1 MNISVECKSRP
12 EGTKPKALRREGLIP
27 AALYG
32 HDGAN
37 SISLTI
43 PAKEAQM
50 LLREAAV
57 NNTLIDLKVPDISW
71 KGKALIR
78 EVQAHPWKRTLNH
91 LSFFTVSADQQVVIV
106 VPIIVVGQDAATQEG
121 GVVEQI
127 MTELNISC
135 AADNIPESIEIDV
148 SSFEVGSTMRVGEII
163 LPSGVEVLDD
173 LERTVISVVV
183 PAIPTVTEEATETEA
198 EAEAASEAATETE
211 AEAAS
216 EAATETEAEAA
227 SED

>member
-43 PAKEAQM
+43 PAKQAQM

-91 LSFFTVSADQQVVIV
+91 VSFFTVSADQQVVIV
-106 VPIIVVGQDAATQEG
+106 VPIVVVGQDAATEEG

-127 MTELNISC
+127 MTELSISC
-135 AADNIPESIEIDV
+135 AADSIPESIEIDV
-148 SSFEVGSTMRVGEII
+148 SSFEVGSTMHVGEIV
-163 LPSGVEVLDD
+163 LPPGSEVLDD

-183 PAIPTVTEEATETEA
+183 PTVPTATEETAEAATGEAAPETEAATDEATEG
-198 EAEAASEAATETE
+198 
-211 AEAAS
+211 
-216 EAATETEAEAA
+216 
-227 SED
+227 

>member
-43 PAKEAQM
+43 PAKQAQM

-91 LSFFTVSADQQVVIV
+91 VSFFTVAADQQVVIV
-106 VPIIVVGQDAATQEG
+106 VPIVVVGQDAATEEG

-135 AADNIPESIEIDV
+135 AADSIPESIEIDV
-148 SSFEVGSTMRVGEII
+148 SSFEVGSTMHVGEIV
-163 LPSGVEVLDD
+163 LPPGAEVLDD

-183 PAIPTVTEEATETEA
+183 PTVPTAT
-198 EAEAASEAATETE
+198 EAASEEAAPET
-211 AEAAS
+211 EAAS
-216 EAATETEAEAA
+216 EESATEG
-227 SED
+227 

>member
-1 MNISVECKSRP
+1 MNISVECKPRP
-12 EGTKPKALRREGLIP
+12 EGSKPRALRREGLIP

-50 LLREAAV
+50 LLRDAAV

-71 KGKALIR
+71 EGKALIR

-91 LSFFTVSADQQVVIV
+91 VSFFTVAADQKVEIIVPIVIV
-106 VPIIVVGQDAATQEG
+106 GKAAGSKQG
-121 GVVEQI
+121 GIVEQI
-127 MTELNISC
+127 MSELNISC

-148 SSFEVGSTMRVGEII
+148 SNFEIGSILHVGEIV
-163 LPSGVEVLDD
+163 LPEGVSALDD
-173 LERTVISVVV
+173 PERTAISIVL
-183 PAIPTVTEEATETEA
+183 PAKPA
-198 EAEAASEAATETE
+198 EAEATDEGSSEAA
-211 AEAAS
+211 AE
-216 EAATETEAEAA
+216 
-227 SED
+227 

>member
-12 EGTKPKALRREGLIP
+12 EGSKPRALRREGLIP

-43 PAKEAQM
+43 PTKEAQT
-50 LLREAAV
+50 LLRQASV
-57 NNTLIDLKVPDISW
+57 NNTLIDLKIPDISW
-71 KGKALIR
+71 QGKALIR

-91 LSFFTVSADQQVVIV
+91 LSFFTVSAKQKVEIV
-106 VPIIVVGQDAATQEG
+106 VPVVLVGKAAGTKEG
-121 GVVEQI
+121 GIVEQI

-148 SSFEVGSTMRVGEII
+148 TNFEIGSILHVGEIT
-163 LPSGVEVLDD
+163 LPEGASVLDD
-173 LERTVISVVV
+173 PERTAISVVL
-183 PAIPTVTEEATETEA
+183 PAKPVEADEATAEEATAETTA
-198 EAEAASEAATETE
+198 E
-211 AEAAS
+211 
-216 EAATETEAEAA
+216 
-227 SED
+227 

>member
-12 EGTKPKALRREGLIP
+12 EGSKPKALRREGLIP

-43 PAKEAQM
+43 PAKQAQM

-91 LSFFTVSADQQVVIV
+91 VSFFTVSADQQVVIV
-106 VPIIVVGQDAATQEG
+106 VPIVVVGQDAATEEG
-121 GVVEQI
+121 GIVEQI

-135 AADNIPESIEIDV
+135 AADSIPESIEIDV
-148 SSFEVGSTMRVGEII
+148 SSFEVGSTMHVGEIV
-163 LPSGVEVLDD
+163 LPPGAEVLDD
-173 LERTVISVVV
+173 RERTVISVVV
-183 PAIPTVTEEATETEA
+183 PTVPTATEETA
-198 EAEAASEAATETE
+198 EAAAETEAASEETAAESEATSEESATEG
-211 AEAAS
+211 
-216 EAATETEAEAA
+216 
-227 SED
+227 